1 MMGQPIPTITK
12 NLLII
17 NGLFFLASII
27 FQSKGIDLSVIL
39 GAFYPG
45 SPNFESWQIVTH
57 MFMHASYP
65 EISHILFNMFALWS
79 FGSTVESTIGQKNF
93 FKLYLFAGFGGFF
106 LFNLVNYIE
115 ISQLQKLVEADGIS
129 LSEVYNASKLNI
141 HRELIN
147 QTTAQVAN
155 NANAIAL
162 AQQYTTPMV
171 GASGAIYGLLIAF
184 AVLYPDA
191 KLALIF
197 FPVGVKAKYFIPI
210 LIFIELFLGVKNYDW
225 NNVAH
230 FAHLGGA
237 LIGFMFIRNWKK
249 NLYRRN

>member
-17 NGLFFLASII
+17 NGLFFLASIVL
-27 FQSKGIDLSVIL
+27 QSKGINLSVIL

-93 FKLYLFAGFGGFF
+93 LKLYLFAGFGGFI

-115 ISQLQKLVEADGIS
+115 VSQLQKLVVADGFS
-129 LSEVYNASKLNI
+129 LSEIYELSKMNI
-141 HRELIN
+141 VGEYKTSELIHN
-147 QTTAQVAN
+147 N
-155 NANAIAL
+155 INANSL
-162 AQQYTTPMV
+162 QQQYITPMV
-171 GASGAIYGLLIAF
+171 GASGAIYGLLLAF

-197 FPVGVKAKYFIPI
+197 FPVGVKAKYFIPVLI
-210 LIFIELFLGVKNYDW
+210 LFELFMGVKGYAW
-225 NNVAH
+225 NNVAN

-237 LIGFMFIRNWKK
+237 LIGFLFIRNWKK

>member
-1 MMGQPIPTITK
+1 MIGQPIPTITK

-17 NGLFFLASII
+17 NGLFFLASIV
-27 FQSKGIDLSVIL
+27 FQFKGIDLSVIL

-45 SPNFESWQIVTH
+45 SPNFQSWQVLTH

-65 EISHILFNMFALWS
+65 QISHILFNMFALWS
-79 FGSTVESTIGQKNF
+79 FGSVVENTIGEKNF
-93 FKLYLFAGFGGFF
+93 FKLYLFAGFGGFI

-115 ISQLQKLVEADGIS
+115 ISQIQKLVVEDGIS
-129 LSEVYNASKLNI
+129 LSEVYNASKLNM

-147 QTTAQVAN
+147 QTTAEIASN
-155 NANAIAL
+155 PNAIEL
-162 AQQYTTPMV
+162 AHQYTTPMV
-171 GASGAIYGLLIAF
+171 GASGAIYGLLLAF
-184 AVLYPDA
+184 AVLFPDA

-197 FPVGVKAKYFIPI
+197 FPVGIKAKYFIPI
-210 LIFIELFLGVKNYDW
+210 LILFELFMGVRGYSW
-225 NNVAH
+225 NNVAN

-237 LIGFMFIRNWKK
+237 LIGYLFIRNWKN

>member
-27 FQSKGIDLSVIL
+27 LQSKGINLSVIL

-45 SPNFESWQIVTH
+45 SPNFESWQLITH

-65 EISHILFNMFALWS
+65 QISHILFNMFALWS
-79 FGSTVESTIGQKNF
+79 FGSAVETTIGQKNF
-93 FKLYLFAGFGGFF
+93 LKLYLFAGFGGFF

-115 ISQLQKLVEADGIS
+115 INQLQKLVVADGFS
-129 LSEVYNASKLNI
+129 LSEIYQLSKMNITGLYNTSD
-141 HRELIN
+141 LI
-147 QTTAQVAN
+147 QN
-155 NANAIAL
+155 NFNAKSL
-162 AQQYTTPMV
+162 QEQYTTPMV
-171 GASGAIYGLLIAF
+171 GASGAIYGLLLAF
-184 AVLYPDA
+184 AVLYPNA

-197 FPVGVKAKYFIPI
+197 FPVGVKAKYFIPVLI
-210 LIFIELFLGVKNYDW
+210 LFELFMGVRGYEW
-225 NNVAH
+225 NNVAN

-237 LIGFMFIRNWKK
+237 LIGFLFIKNWKK
-249 NLYRRN
+249 NLYRKF